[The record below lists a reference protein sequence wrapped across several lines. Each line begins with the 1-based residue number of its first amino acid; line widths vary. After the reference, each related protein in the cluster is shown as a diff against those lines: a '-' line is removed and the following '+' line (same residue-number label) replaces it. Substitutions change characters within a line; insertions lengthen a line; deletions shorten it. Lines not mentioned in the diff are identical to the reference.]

1 MLANAVKSFEGA
13 MKFQFDPFSEDCDAE
28 FEVPL
33 RGAPDIPKI
42 GLEDGYLKI
51 SR

>member
-13 MKFQFDPFSEDCDAE
+13 IKFQFDPFSEACNAE

-33 RGAPDIPKI
+33 RGAPDIPNI
-42 GLEDGYLKI
+42 GLEDGYLKVTK
-51 SR
+51 

>member
-13 MKFQFDPFSEDCDAE
+13 TKFQFDPFSEDCDAE

-33 RGAPDIPKI
+33 RGAPDIPNI

-51 SR
+51 TR